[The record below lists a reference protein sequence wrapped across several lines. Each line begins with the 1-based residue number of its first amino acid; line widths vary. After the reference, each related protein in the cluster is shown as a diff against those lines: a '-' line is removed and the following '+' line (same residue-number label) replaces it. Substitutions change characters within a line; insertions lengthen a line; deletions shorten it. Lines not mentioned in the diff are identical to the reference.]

1 MLLGKIEIV
10 FAEGFG
16 LQASVDIT
24 FKRQN
29 CLAGILRCEI
39 WLPVMKASGVDT
51 RQFVAVGPALTK
63 ATLPSW

>member
-1 MLLGKIEIV
+1 MLLNKIEIV

-29 CLAGILRCEI
+29 CRRAF
-39 WLPVMKASGVDT
+39 SGVKFGC
-51 RQFVAVGPALTK
+51 Q
-63 ATLPSW
+63 S